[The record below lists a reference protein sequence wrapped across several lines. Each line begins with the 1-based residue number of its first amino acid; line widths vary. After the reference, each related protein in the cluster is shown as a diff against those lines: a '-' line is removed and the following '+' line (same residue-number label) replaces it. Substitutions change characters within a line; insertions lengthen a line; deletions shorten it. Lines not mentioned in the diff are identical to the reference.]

1 MCSTRRS
8 NRDVDTRFVDSTRL
22 APPKP
27 SLPSQSPE
35 GFGPA
40 AGELLRLWDDRSK
53 TSCDG
58 GEIGYYYRYYQDI
71 FDSVLA
77 IAIAIRSILAEGGS
91 VTGLSIIEQWEDPN
105 FSFNGASGNVRFGAD
120 ESYRY
125 YVYGAHD
132 RVDLFDIESFADGV
146 FEPIGSWDPL
156 SEIEEEIVSL
166 TVDP

>member
-1 MCSTRRS
+1 MMLTLGSSTRL
-8 NRDVDTRFVDSTRL
+8 DSTRL

-27 SLPSQSPE
+27 KPSLPSQPPE

-40 AGELLRLWDDRSK
+40 AGEMLRLWDDRSK
-53 TSCDG
+53 TSCDDSK
-58 GEIGYYYRYYQDI
+58 IDRYYQGM

-77 IAIAIRSILAEGGS
+77 IAIAIRSILAAGGS
-91 VTGLSIIEQWEDPN
+91 VTGEAIIEQWEDPN

-132 RVDLFDIESFADGV
+132 RVDLFDIESFADGG